1 MTYAA
6 PRAHSDL
13 ICSPEGTE
21 TASRLPLGGTMKMQT
36 FGALLGSAI
45 LVSLALACER
55 GDSLA
60 APAASSAT
68 AACKNGV

>member
-1 MTYAA
+1 
-6 PRAHSDL
+6 
-13 ICSPEGTE
+13 
-21 TASRLPLGGTMKMQT
+21 MKTQP